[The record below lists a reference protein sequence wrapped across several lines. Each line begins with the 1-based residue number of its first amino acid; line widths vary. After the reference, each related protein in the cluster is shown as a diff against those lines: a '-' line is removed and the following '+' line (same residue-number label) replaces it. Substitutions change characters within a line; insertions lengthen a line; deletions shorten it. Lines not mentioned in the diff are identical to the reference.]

1 MDAQKILLK
10 QKMEE
15 LSESIESFAIA
26 IAVNDTGEKDRL
38 YPLCIAQI
46 QLVFPLIIQ
55 YYTRPEMKPYEQELK
70 EWSDQLTRIMQ
81 AIRGRDMFFMVDVL
95 KFETRENLIYL
106 QDLMDKTA

>member
-1 MDAQKILLK
+1 MDTQKTMIK

-15 LSESIESFAIA
+15 LGESIESFVTA
-26 IAVNDTGEKDRL
+26 IAVNDIGEKDRL

-46 QLVFPLIIQ
+46 QAVFPLIIQ

-81 AIRGRDMFFMVDVL
+81 AIKGRDMFFLVDVL
-95 KFETRENLIYL
+95 KFETRENLLYL
-106 QDLMDKTA
+106 LDLMDTN